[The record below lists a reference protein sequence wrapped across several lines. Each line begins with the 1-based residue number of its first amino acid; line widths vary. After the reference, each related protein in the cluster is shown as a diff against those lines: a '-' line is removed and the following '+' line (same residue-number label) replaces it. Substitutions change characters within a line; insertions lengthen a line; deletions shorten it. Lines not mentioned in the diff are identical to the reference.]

1 MRAPRH
7 RREPGLPLQA
17 RLVGWVLLLVLIV
30 LALTV
35 VASQALLRRQ
45 VSQAVA
51 EELRGEVAEL
61 RLLAAEGRDP
71 ATGGPFTDVADLLDL
86 HLRRSLPDPGETMFI
101 VVDGQVRARSDDTPP
116 ARLDLDP
123 QFLQIVAEAD
133 RTVYG
138 SYPSAGGPVRYAVA
152 PVQAGADQMD
162 DQMAG
167 SYVVAIFTDR
177 ELDPVRQA
185 GLVTLAVAG
194 IALVPAAALSWVL
207 AGRALAPV
215 RTMQQTAHQ
224 ISEDDLRGRIPVRH
238 DAESLLWDELDD
250 LATTV
255 NEMLD
260 RLGASFA
267 AQRRFVDDAGHELR
281 TPLTI
286 VRGHVE
292 LMSEDD
298 PRHPETLALVSDELD
313 RMGRLV
319 ADLQTLTKSS
329 QPSFLT
335 RAPVDVAT
343 LTETL
348 RDRAAALADRD
359 WQVAEVAHAVID
371 ADRQRLLQAML
382 QLASNAA
389 AHTRPG
395 QPIWIGSRQE
405 DDTVRLWVRDSG
417 PGVSPDLAAH
427 VFDRFVHEPD
437 GTGAG
442 LGLSIVEAI
451 ARAHGG
457 RAELSDPGPPG
468 ATFAL
473 VLPGQQREG
482 R

>member
-7 RREPGLPLQA
+7 HRQPGLPLQA
-17 RLVGWVLLLVLIV
+17 RLVGWVLLLVLTV

-45 VSQAVA
+45 VDTAVA

-61 RLLAAEGRDP
+61 RLLAEEGRDP

-116 ARLDLDP
+116 TRLDLDP
-123 QFLQIVAEAD
+123 RFLQIVAGSEQ
-133 RTVYG
+133 TVYG
-138 SYPSAGGPVRYAVA
+138 SYSSDGGPVRFAVA
-152 PVQAGADQMD
+152 PVQVGDEQA
-162 DQMAG
+162 AG

-194 IALVPAAALSWVL
+194 IALIPAAVLSWVL

-215 RTMQQTAHQ
+215 RMMRQTAHQ
-224 ISEDDLRGRIPVRH
+224 ISEADLRGRIPVRH
-238 DAESLLWDELDD
+238 APDSLLWDELDD
-250 LATTV
+250 LAATF

-260 RLGASFA
+260 RLGVSFA

-298 PRHPETLALVSDELD
+298 PRHPDALALVSDELD

-329 QPSFLT
+329 QPQFLT
-335 RAPVDVAT
+335 RSPVDVAA
-343 LTETL
+343 LTESV

-359 WQVAEVAHAVID
+359 WQVAEVAHVVVD
-371 ADRQRLLQAML
+371 ADRHRLLQAML

-389 AHTRPG
+389 AHTGPG
-395 QPIWIGSRQE
+395 QPIWIGSRQ
-405 DDTVRLWVRDSG
+405 DGDMVRLWVRDSG
-417 PGVSPDLAAH
+417 PGVDPDLAEH
-427 VFDRFVHEPD
+427 IFDRFVHEPD

-457 RAELSDPGPPG
+457 WAELTDPGPPG

-473 VLPGQQREG
+473 VLPTQPGEDR
-482 R
+482 

>member
-1 MRAPRH
+1 MRAPRDH
-7 RREPGLPLQA
+7 RRPGLPLQA
-17 RLVGWVLLLVLIV
+17 RLVGWVLLLVLSV

-45 VSQAVA
+45 VDTAVA

-61 RLLAAEGRDP
+61 RLLAEEGRDP
-71 ATGGPFTDVADLLDL
+71 ATGGPFTDVGDLLDL

-123 QFLQIVAEAD
+123 KFLQSVAGTEQ
-133 RTVYG
+133 TVYG
-138 SYPSAGGPVRYAVA
+138 SYSSAGGPVRYAVA
-152 PVQAGADQMD
+152 PVQVAGEQAQ
-162 DQMAG
+162 G

-177 ELDPVRQA
+177 ELEPVRQA

-194 IALVPAAALSWVL
+194 IALIPAAALSWVL

-215 RTMQQTAHQ
+215 RTMEQTAHQ
-224 ISEDDLRGRIPVRH
+224 ISEADLRGRIPVRH
-238 DAESLLWDELDD
+238 APDSLLWDELDD
-250 LATTV
+250 LAATF

-260 RLGASFA
+260 RLEASFA

-292 LMSEDD
+292 LMSEDE
-298 PRHPETLALVSDELD
+298 PRHPQALALVSDELD

-329 QPSFLT
+329 QPQFLT

-343 LTETL
+343 LTQTL
-348 RDRAAALADRD
+348 RDRATALTDRD
-359 WQVAEVAHAVID
+359 WQVAEVAHVVVD

-382 QLASNAA
+382 QLAANAA
-389 AHTRPG
+389 AHTLSG
-395 QPIWIGSRQE
+395 QPIWIGSSQ
-405 DDTVRLWVRDSG
+405 DGDTVRLWVRDSG
-417 PGVSPDLAAH
+417 PGVEPQLAPH
-427 VFDRFVHEPD
+427 VFERFVHEPD
-437 GTGAG
+437 GSGAG

-457 RAELSDPGPPG
+457 WAELADPGPPG

-473 VLPGQQREG
+473 VLPAQHVEDR
-482 R
+482 

>member
-1 MRAPRH
+1 M
-7 RREPGLPLQA
+7 
-17 RLVGWVLLLVLIV
+17 
-30 LALTV
+30 
-35 VASQALLRRQ
+35 
-45 VSQAVA
+45 A

-61 RLLAAEGRDP
+61 RLLAEEGRDP

-116 ARLDLDP
+116 TRLDLDP
-123 QFLQIVAEAD
+123 QFLQIVAGSEQ
-133 RTVYG
+133 TVYG
-138 SYPSAGGPVRYAVA
+138 SYSSDGGPVRFAVA
-152 PVQAGADQMD
+152 PVQVGDEQA
-162 DQMAG
+162 AG

-194 IALVPAAALSWVL
+194 IALIPAAVLSWVL

-215 RTMQQTAHQ
+215 RMMRQTAHQ
-224 ISEDDLRGRIPVRH
+224 ISEADLRGRIPVRH
-238 DAESLLWDELDD
+238 APDSLLWDELDD
-250 LATTV
+250 LAATF

-260 RLGASFA
+260 RLGVSFA

-298 PRHPETLALVSDELD
+298 PRHPDALALVSDELD

-329 QPSFLT
+329 QPQFLT
-335 RAPVDVAT
+335 RSPVDVAA
-343 LTETL
+343 LTESV

-359 WQVAEVAHAVID
+359 WQVAEVAHVVVD
-371 ADRQRLLQAML
+371 ADRHRLLQAML

-389 AHTRPG
+389 AHTGPG
-395 QPIWIGSRQE
+395 QPIWIGSRQ
-405 DDTVRLWVRDSG
+405 DGDMVRLWVRDRG
-417 PGVSPDLAAH
+417 PGVDPDLTEH
-427 VFDRFVHEPD
+427 IFDRFVHEPD

-457 RAELSDPGPPG
+457 WAELTDPGPPG

-473 VLPGQQREG
+473 VLPTQPGEDR
-482 R
+482 